1 MSSKL
6 SLTVGQLEILC
17 EMYYQVRQF
26 TIEYEGLVKELPH
39 IVKAIKSKKTTAPKH
54 LLRLRIFL
62 NFAFDQTLET
72 DTADLFGQ
80 LDVEPKKRRTVERE
94 ISRLR
99 ISNILLAKK
108 SEKTKGRWSNP
119 HSRNSESGR
128 PAYRYSLNPLLIR
141 DYVTNDYVD
150 IEARR
155 FLTFAEKFLL
165 GTPAFKE
172 CYERIWTAHYGM
184 ITSPEFAEFIDIAQR
199 IPEIDSLLKR
209 VQKRTNVNG
218 YEKAKEASKK
228 MAFVIPAEIA
238 PPKMQ
243 TLDSEE
249 HLSWEEARRLVDA
262 RLL

>member
-1 MSSKL
+1 
-6 SLTVGQLEILC
+6 
-17 EMYYQVRQF
+17 
-26 TIEYEGLVKELPH
+26 
-39 IVKAIKSKKTTAPKH
+39 
-54 LLRLRIFL
+54 
-62 NFAFDQTLET
+62 
-72 DTADLFGQ
+72 
-80 LDVEPKKRRTVERE
+80 
-94 ISRLR
+94 
-99 ISNILLAKK
+99 
-108 SEKTKGRWSNP
+108 
-119 HSRNSESGR
+119 
-128 PAYRYSLNPLLIR
+128 
-141 DYVTNDYVD
+141 
-150 IEARR
+150 
-155 FLTFAEKFLL
+155 
-165 GTPAFKE
+165 
-172 CYERIWTAHYGM
+172 M